1 MNCDPFS
8 SNQDNACNNIPEIL
22 WRTLGQLG
30 HNKKSSNDE
39 KEQNDEGLRV
49 IGEFNQTD
57 QIHVSQYVNAIIFGI
72 LIALLMW
79 ILLRITKPTL
89 YLPWMK
95 DRKRKS
101 QKRLEELSQQKN
113 NKILEIKNN
122 CKLPVIITNVDI
134 LCQFWD
140 N

>member
-1 MNCDPFS
+1 MNPS
-8 SNQDNACNNIPEIL
+8 HINVVNNNNQ
-22 WRTLGQLG
+22 
-30 HNKKSSNDE
+30 
-39 KEQNDEGLRV
+39 

>member
-1 MNCDPFS
+1 GTHTNDTNNQTNQTSGLMNQMNS
-8 SNQDNACNNIPEIL
+8 SHTNVVNNNNQ
-22 WRTLGQLG
+22 
-30 HNKKSSNDE
+30 
-39 KEQNDEGLRV
+39 

-57 QIHVSQYVNAIIFGI
+57 QIHVSQYVNATVFGI

-113 NKILEIKNN
+113 NKILEIKN
-122 CKLPVIITNVDI
+122 KLPVIIMNVDI
-134 LCQFWD
+134 LSQFW